1 MIPKKLYQGNLLK
14 EGVKIDD
21 YTLHPYLPAQNLVE
35 AVKLAQILQRPLLVK
50 GEPGCGKSRLAE
62 AVAYELHGPKFKKY
76 YFEWNIKSA
85 SKAQDGL
92 YVINNLQR
100 LSDANIKAE
109 KQSANLDITLPKD
122 ADGSF
127 MDTGNYIEL
136 GVLGRAFLLTNRD
149 ELDIPPVILIDE
161 IDKADID
168 FPNDLLLE
176 LDRME
181 FPIPEVKDANGSPI
195 VIRANKNLR
204 PLFIITSNDEKPLPP
219 AFLRRCLFH
228 YIDFKEIRL
237 QEIVEARFG
246 ALKKEGKIIPEAVE
260 AFKNWRQK
268 ILDKGVSNKTISTS
282 ELLDWMYL
290 VNHHVIEE
298 KGEKPTMKADG
309 QPPYYQ
315 ALLKD
320 LESLQLFAQP
330 TPSPK
335 PDKP

>member
-1 MIPKKLYQGNLLK
+1 MIPKKIYQGDQLK
-14 EGVKIDD
+14 EKVTIED
-21 YTLHPYLPAQNLVE
+21 YTLHPYLPAPNLVE
-35 AVKLAQILQRPLLVK
+35 AVRLAQVLQRPLLVK

-62 AVAYELHGPKFKKY
+62 AVAYELHGPAFRKY

-109 KQSANLDITLPKD
+109 KQSANLDISLPKNP
-122 ADGSF
+122 DGSYR
-127 MDTGNYIEL
+127 DAGNYIEL
-136 GVLGRAFLLTNRD
+136 GVLGKAFLLTQRG

-246 ALKKEGKIIPEAVE
+246 DLKKEGEIIPEAVE

-290 VNHHVIEE
+290 LNHHVTIDK
-298 KGEKPTMKADG
+298 KGKPLMKADG
-309 QPPYYQ
+309 QPPFYQ

-320 LESLQLFAQP
+320 LESLQLFAKPASSP
-330 TPSPK
+330 T

>member
-1 MIPKKLYQGNLLK
+1 MIPKKLYEGNQLK
-14 EGVKIDD
+14 NEVKTDD
-21 YTLHPYLPAQNLVE
+21 FTLYPYLPAQNLVE
-35 AVKLAQILQRPLLVK
+35 AVKLAQVLQRPLLVK

-62 AVAYELHGPKFKKY
+62 AVAYELHGENFKKY

-100 LSDANIKAE
+100 LSDANIRSERK
-109 KQSANLDITLPKD
+109 SASLEIKLNKET
-122 ADGSF
+122 DGTYKS
-127 MDTGNYIEL
+127 TGNYIEL
-136 GVLGRAFLLTNRD
+136 GVLGQAFLLANRA

-181 FPIPEVKDANGSPI
+181 FSIPEVKDRDRKPI
-195 VIRANKNLR
+195 TIKADKDRR

-246 ALKKEGKIIPEAVE
+246 DLKKEGKIIPEAVE

-290 VNHHVIEE
+290 VNHHVTIN
-298 KGEKPTMKADG
+298 KREKPPMKADG
-309 QPPYYQ
+309 QPPFYQ

-330 TPSPK
+330 TPVPL